1 MTVVERNNVRISGNG
16 PKTMLFAHGF
26 GCDQNMWRYM
36 TPAFEESYRVV
47 LFDHVGAGNSDIAS
61 YNREKYGTLDGFAV
75 DVLEIC
81 DELRLKEFPPI
92 HQRRYRRASW
102 CISTPVE
109 TIAAMKE
116 FLARR
121 L

>member
-16 PKTMLFAHGF
+16 LKTMLFALGF

-81 DELRLKEFPPI
+81 DELRLKESPRYINDDTGEPAGVS
-92 HQRRYRRASW
+92 QRRSKPLPR
-102 CISTPVE
+102 
-109 TIAAMKE
+109 
-116 FLARR
+116 
-121 L
+121 